1 MVSSTSIHPHQ
12 DLIDACK
19 QGDRKA
25 QFRLYQLYSRAMLNI
40 CVRMLR
46 DQAAAEDALQ
56 EAFVSAFR
64 KLHTFEGRASFGAWL
79 KRIVVNR
86 CLSHLSRHKPLV
98 ESLDEAHF
106 REASPAEEPEADLP
120 LDPAQIHEAIK
131 SLPDGCRV
139 IFNLYLLEGYDHQE
153 IAGILGVSVSTSKSQ
168 YHRARM
174 LLRERLEA
182 HMIQHEN

>member
-1 MVSSTSIHPHQ
+1 
-12 DLIDACK
+12 
-19 QGDRKA
+19 
-25 QFRLYQLYSRAMLNI
+25 
-40 CVRMLR
+40 MLR

-86 CLSHLSRHKPLV
+86 CLSYLSRNQPYT
-98 ESLDEAHF
+98 ESLDESHF
-106 REASPAEEPEADLP
+106 REPDADVGEDVDLP
-120 LDPAQIHEAIK
+120 LSPTQIHEAIK
-131 SLPDGCRV
+131 TLPDGCRV

-153 IAGILGVSVSTSKSQ
+153 IADILGVSVSTSKSQ

-174 LLRERLEA
+174 LLRERLQA
-182 HMIQHEN
+182 QLVHEEN